1 MGDTK
6 SWAFFCNLIIKM
18 IIGPVSNPILGK
30 GGHRTMIPIEFLED
44 YLIDQE
50 DGLKKL
56 LTWFLNLVMQL
67 EAMEQIDAEPY
78 QRVDSRK
85 AHRNGYKERSLK
97 TRVGELKLKKPQFR
111 EISFATKVFDRYSR
125 VEKALINA
133 VIESYLQGVSTRR
146 VQDIVSRLGVEDL
159 SASSVSRISR
169 ELDGRVE
176 EFLKRP
182 IERSIPYLF
191 VDASYFK
198 VRTDSRY
205 ITKAFL
211 VVTAVRDDGYRE
223 ILGARIAD
231 GEDELFWTGLFDD
244 LKDRGLSGVKLVVS
258 DGHKGIQKAVEKSFL
273 GASWQMCHV
282 HFVRAVLRNVAKKY
296 QKEIA
301 DKLKIA
307 LDDETK
313 MHELVL
319 DLEGRGY
326 SKSAGT
332 IEHFQFSLWNY
343 KSFPRNHWR
352 RIRTTNG
359 LERINKEL
367 KRRTRVVG
375 AFPSDQSFMRLGASI
390 LIDINEEW
398 MTTKKYLSMDTD

>member
-1 MGDTK
+1 
-6 SWAFFCNLIIKM
+6 
-18 IIGPVSNPILGK
+18 
-30 GGHRTMIPIEFLED
+30 MIPNDLLKD

-50 DGLKKL
+50 DGLKNL
-56 LTWFLNLVMQL
+56 LTWFLNLVMQF

-78 QRVDSRK
+78 QRVGSRK

-97 TRVGELKLKKPQFR
+97 TRVGELRLKKPQFR
-111 EISFATKVFDRYSR
+111 EIPFQTKVFDRYSR
-125 VEKALINA
+125 VEKALVNA
-133 VIESYLQGVSTRR
+133 IVESYLQGVSTRR
-146 VQDIVSRLGVEDL
+146 IQDIVSRLGIEEL
-159 SASSVSRISR
+159 SASSVSRIAK
-169 ELDGRVE
+169 ELDEKVE

-182 IERSIPYLF
+182 IEHPIHYLF

-205 ITKAFL
+205 VTKAFL
-211 VVTAVRDDGYRE
+211 VVMGIRDDGYRE
-223 ILGARIAD
+223 ILGARITD
-231 GEDELFWTGLFDD
+231 GEDELFWSGLFQD
-244 LKDRGLSGVKLVVS
+244 LADRGLSGVKLVIS

-282 HFVRAVLRNVAKKY
+282 HLVRAVLRNVAKKY
-296 QKEIA
+296 HKEIA
-301 DKLKIA
+301 DKIKIA
-307 LDDETK
+307 LEDETK
-313 MHELVL
+313 TQELIQE
-319 DLEGRGY
+319 LEDRGY
-326 SKSAGT
+326 SKAADT
-332 IEHFQFSLWNY
+332 LEHFRFSLWNY
-343 KSFPRNHWR
+343 RSFSREHWR

-375 AFPSDQSFMRLGASI
+375 AFPSDKSFMRLGVSI

>member
-1 MGDTK
+1 
-6 SWAFFCNLIIKM
+6 
-18 IIGPVSNPILGK
+18 
-30 GGHRTMIPIEFLED
+30 MIPIEFLED
-44 YLIDQE
+44 YLIDQD

-78 QRVDSRK
+78 ERADSRK
-85 AHRNGYKERSLK
+85 AHRNGYKDRTLK
-97 TRVGELKLKKPQFR
+97 TRVGELTLKKPQFR
-111 EISFATKVFDRYSR
+111 EMPFQTKIFDRYSR

-133 VIESYLQGVSTRR
+133 IVESYLQGVSTRR
-146 VQDIVSRLGVEDL
+146 VQDIVSRLGIEEL
-159 SASSVSRISR
+159 SASSVSRIAK
-169 ELDGRVE
+169 ELDERVE
-176 EFLKRP
+176 DFLKKP
-182 IERSIPYLF
+182 IEQPIHYLF

-198 VRTDSRY
+198 VRNSSRY
-205 ITKAFL
+205 VTKAFL
-211 VVTAVRDDGYRE
+211 VVVGVRDDGYRE

-231 GEDELFWTGLFDD
+231 GEDELFWSGLFQD
-244 LKDRGLSGVKLVVS
+244 LKDRGLSGVKLVIS

-282 HFVRAVLRNVAKKY
+282 HLVRAVLRNVAKKY
-296 QKEIA
+296 HKEIA

-307 LDDETK
+307 LTDETK
-313 MHELVL
+313 MQELIHEL
-319 DLEGRGY
+319 DDRGY
-326 SKSAGT
+326 SKAADT
-332 IEHFQFSLWNY
+332 LERFQFSLWNY
-343 KSFPRNHWR
+343 KSFPVSHQR

-375 AFPSDQSFMRLGASI
+375 AFPSDQSFMRLCVSI

-398 MTTKKYLSMDTD
+398 MTTKKYLTMDED

>member
-1 MGDTK
+1 
-6 SWAFFCNLIIKM
+6 
-18 IIGPVSNPILGK
+18 
-30 GGHRTMIPIEFLED
+30 MIPKDLLKD

-50 DGLKKL
+50 DGLKNL
-56 LTWFLNLVMQL
+56 LTWFLNLVMQF

-97 TRVGELKLKKPQFR
+97 TRVGELRLKKPQFR
-111 EISFATKVFDRYSR
+111 EIPFQTKVFDRYSR

-133 VIESYLQGVSTRR
+133 IVESYLQGVSTRR
-146 VQDIVSRLGVEDL
+146 IQDIVSRLGIEEL
-159 SASSVSRISR
+159 SASSVSRIAK
-169 ELDGRVE
+169 ELDEKVE

-182 IERSIPYLF
+182 IEHPIQYLF

-205 ITKAFL
+205 VTKAFL
-211 VVTAVRDDGYRE
+211 VVMGIRDDGYRE

-231 GEDELFWTGLFDD
+231 GEDELFWSGLFQD
-244 LKDRGLSGVKLVVS
+244 LADRGLSGVKLVIS

-282 HFVRAVLRNVAKKY
+282 HLVRAVLRNVAKKY
-296 QKEIA
+296 HKEIA
-301 DKLKIA
+301 DKIKIA
-307 LDDETK
+307 LEDETK
-313 MHELVL
+313 AQELIL
-319 DLEGRGY
+319 ELEGRGY
-326 SKSAGT
+326 SKAADT
-332 IEHFQFSLWNY
+332 LEHFRFSLWNY
-343 KSFPRNHWR
+343 RSFSREHWR

-375 AFPSDQSFMRLGASI
+375 AFPSDKSFMRQDVSI

>member
-1 MGDTK
+1 
-6 SWAFFCNLIIKM
+6 
-18 IIGPVSNPILGK
+18 
-30 GGHRTMIPIEFLED
+30 MIPIEFLED

-67 EAMEQIDAEPY
+67 EAKEQINAEPY

-97 TRVGELKLKKPQFR
+97 TRVGELRLKKPQFR
-111 EISFATKVFDRYSR
+111 QISFETKVFDRYSR

-182 IERSIPYLF
+182 IEHLIPYLF

-231 GEDELFWTGLFDD
+231 GEDELFWTGFFDD
-244 LKDRGLSGVKLVVS
+244 LKNRGLSGVKLVVS

-282 HFVRAVLRNVAKKY
+282 HFIRAVLRNVAKKY
-296 QKEIA
+296 HKEIA
-301 DKLKIA
+301 DKIKIA
-307 LDDETK
+307 LENETE
-313 MHELVL
+313 MQQLYL
-319 DLEGRGY
+319 DLESRGY

-343 KSFPRNHWR
+343 RSFPRNHWR